1 MVRECHC
8 PFMFGVPPLGGR
20 GSEVEKAALSEGNGR
35 LKAELR
41 TGALSKGG
49 SAVRL
54 PRLPGARL
62 SATSAMPATPPMPA
76 DDYSLMVAI
85 AQGDTVAFKSF
96 YDRHSNAVYT
106 LSLRMLKSPQEA
118 EQLLTDVFF
127 EIWSARERYDMER
140 ANPLTYLM
148 RLTRSRAIDRL
159 RRKGPVGT
167 RAVALDP
174 SEGVDVAVDSPPPAP
189 LEASEERQRISA
201 ALGALDQE
209 HRRVIECAYYDG
221 LSHSEI
227 AERLNK
233 PLGTVKSSI
242 RLGLARLKDLLRT
255 P

>member
-1 MVRECHC
+1 
-8 PFMFGVPPLGGR
+8 
-20 GSEVEKAALSEGNGR
+20 
-35 LKAELR
+35 
-41 TGALSKGG
+41 
-49 SAVRL
+49 
-54 PRLPGARL
+54 
-62 SATSAMPATPPMPA
+62 MPA
-76 DDYSLMVAI
+76 DDYSLMAAI
-85 AQGDTVAFKSF
+85 AQGDSVAFKAF

-106 LSLRMLKSPQEA
+106 LALRMLKSPQEA

-127 EIWSARERYDMER
+127 EIWSARERYEMER
-140 ANPLTYLM
+140 SNPLTYLM
-148 RLTRSRAIDRL
+148 RLTRSRAIDKL

-174 SEGVDVAVDSPPPAP
+174 SEGVDVPVNDPPPAP

-209 HRRVIECAYYDG
+209 HRRVLECAYYDG